1 MSTPSV
7 TILKNLVLNWE
18 TDQMEEETIATFYR
32 HYDGYP
38 SCHAVD
44 IANSL
49 IVASRTKPEYID
61 FSGAKEMKTGI
72 SCLRAEPLN
81 VWHGL
86 TDIAGI
92 AKSSVGHP
100 GGCPFS
106 LAFWEPPCG
115 RREGAGALRERGL
128 GGGFPTL
135 PTACGSG

>member
-44 IANSL
+44 IA
-49 IVASRTKPEYID
+49 
-61 FSGAKEMKTGI
+61 
-72 SCLRAEPLN
+72 
-81 VWHGL
+81 
-86 TDIAGI
+86 
-92 AKSSVGHP
+92 KSSVGHP

-106 LAFWEPPCG
+106 LAFREPPCG
-115 RREGAGALRERGL
+115 RHEGAGRYENEDS

-135 PTACGSG
+135 PTACGLVSEPSGH